1 MAKKEVIESDISGK
15 PDAATVTFGL
25 EDEWY
30 EIDLTDDEKK
40 KLQSALRSYLT
51 KGRKA
56 APKQPEKKPL
66 VPETTAEERANI
78 RAWGRE
84 NGFQF
89 AEAGRIPKGLQ
100 AAYDK
105 AHNIDRG
112 SLGGGTAAT
121 ERPGL
126 TVEER
131 EKIRALGQKVRAWG
145 RENGFQVS
153 DAGRIPKD
161 LQAAYDKAHK
171 NTRGK

>member
-1 MAKKEVIESDISGK
+1 MAKREVFESDISGK

-25 EDEWY
+25 EGEWY
-30 EIDLTDDEKK
+30 EIDLTDDERKQLETK
-40 KLQSALRSYLT
+40 LRSYLA

-56 APKQPEKKPL
+56 APKQPEKKPV

-105 AHNIDRG
+105 AHKNSRG
-112 SLGGGTAAT
+112 
-121 ERPGL
+121 R
-126 TVEER
+126 
-131 EKIRALGQKVRAWG
+131 
-145 RENGFQVS
+145 
-153 DAGRIPKD
+153 
-161 LQAAYDKAHK
+161 
-171 NTRGK
+171 